1 MNPYANYIFYTSTY
15 GGDIV
20 PESKWLRV
28 AMKASQYVRTFT
40 FDQADPS
47 DNLIRCATCEVADMI
62 YGNMMALKNG
72 REIASENTDGYSVSY
87 AVPEGTAE
95 DTEQKRAG
103 EIIRIYLSGTK
114 YLYRGIDGNDYE

>member
-47 DNLIRCATCEVADMI
+47 DTLIRCATW
-62 YGNMMALKNG
+62 
-72 REIASENTDGYSVSY
+72 R
-87 AVPEGTAE
+87 
-95 DTEQKRAG
+95 
-103 EIIRIYLSGTK
+103 
-114 YLYRGIDGNDYE
+114 